1 MEPKEFHKKGNKKPK
16 EQRSRKEDKNAFPYT
31 FLGVNIEEPEKLY
44 NIVLDAVSKVS
55 NDTSSFNSDDIISL
69 IKTKLN
75 LSNENKESNSIWKF
89 TKTFHITTFFHYK
102 NYDRQSPI
110 LLGFEENREATV
122 KVLGVA
128 VVPNNIITLIV
139 LTNELAENKFPHVTF
154 MIGNYKPVMSNNVMC
169 ALFDQGG
176 PYEKEYQKIKEGEK
190 CPVKAKITVKILDK
204 DEDVYLELFETPIEV
219 KGKLKGFK

>member
-1 MEPKEFHKKGNKKPK
+1 MESKEINKKENKKGK
-16 EQRSRKEDKNAFPYT
+16 EQRSRKEDKNLFPYT
-31 FLGVNIEEPEKLY
+31 FLGVNIEDHY
-44 NIVLDAVSKVS
+44 NLCNFVLDTISKES
-55 NDTSSFNSDDIISL
+55 NDNSAFNSEEVISL
-69 IKTKLN
+69 IKNK

-110 LLGFEENREATV
+110 FLGFQPDREAHV
-122 KVLGVA
+122 KVIGIA
-128 VVPNNIITLIV
+128 IVPNNIITLIV
-139 LTNELAENKFPHVTF
+139 LTNELVDNKFPHVTF

-169 ALFDQGG
+169 ALFDKGG

-190 CPVKAKITVKILDK
+190 CSLKEKVTVKIMDK
-204 DEDVYLELFETPIEV
+204 DEDVYVELFETPFEI